1 MKNAKQIISLILSL
15 VMMLSLFAACTSTE
29 APETST
35 PVQIQEPTTESETP
49 TETTAPVTS
58 APILSAEKDAE
69 LRADLQARIDE
80 ILNTETEIV
89 HSDTYIPGET
99 YTGTAYYVSN
109 DGDDSNDGLTPETA
123 WRTLTK
129 VMEINGYF
137 GERDTMLQPGDA
149 VFFRRGDIFR
159 LSELGEFAPLD
170 IRTDG
175 ITYSAYGEGGKPI
188 ITASS
193 ENGTG
198 AEKWE
203 LVYEDDAGKK
213 IWQYYRDMRD
223 VSRVILNNG
232 EAITTRVYEYYDENG
247 YISCEAT
254 GWWMHEAEGVTLLDE
269 LLPLEESMTED
280 MTIISRPE
288 RFSVENNYSSDTAV
302 GPLYLRCD
310 AGNPGEI
317 YNSVEFSEYYVMGL
331 IWLSASD
338 TVFDNISF
346 RCSGNSYMKPAIG
359 WKEIQNTVL
368 QNCEFAYGGCTVS
381 YYHEREDGAIV
392 VEVQGDGIYNIVRNT
407 TIQNNYFHDGATSSV
422 TYEGDNFEDTDTV
435 DGYFHYLNNV
445 SVNTN
450 GIRLDSTAVAL
461 QYLDSVKVCGNQVW
475 NTGHMDQGKL
485 IYSEGSVFLSPN
497 HYGECIIEDNVF
509 YGTENGYESNALFNI
524 WFYEDQGNT
533 IPQVGNNIYVQ
544 HADRKFGYFSM
555 WESRDWYMNDPE
567 LLSKAAEYLGDTTS
581 EFYIIP

>member
-1 MKNAKQIISLILSL
+1 MKNTKLIISLILSL

-29 APETST
+29 VPETST
-35 PVQIQEPTTESETP
+35 PVQIQEPTTEPETP

-89 HSDTYIPGET
+89 HSDTFIPGET

-109 DGDDSNDGLTPETA
+109 DGNDSNDGLTPETA
-123 WRTLTK
+123 WATLSK
-129 VMEINGYF
+129 VGYETGSW
-137 GERDTMLQPGDA
+137 GEPGVLKSGDA
-149 VFFRRGDIFR
+149 VLFRRGDIFR
-159 LSELGEFAPLD
+159 GDFQIDTPNLTLSTFG
-170 IRTDG
+170 DG
-175 ITYSAYGEGGKPI
+175 DKPI
-188 ITASS
+188 ITSSS
-193 ENGTG
+193 ENGSGT
-198 AEKWE
+198 EKWE
-203 LVYEDDAGKK
+203 LVYEDDSGKR
-213 IWQYYRDMRD
+213 IWKFYRDMSD
-223 VSRVILNNG
+223 VSMIVLNNG
-232 EAITTRVYEYYDENG
+232 EAITTRIYEYYDGNG

-254 GWWMHEAEGVTLLDE
+254 GWWMHDEAEGVTLLDK

-280 MTIISRPE
+280 LTIISRPE
-288 RFSVENNYSSDTAV
+288 RYNADSNYMECGT

-310 AGNPGEI
+310 KGNPGEVYESI
-317 YNSVEFSEYYVMGL
+317 EFSEYVRAAAAILCPAANG
-331 IWLSASD
+331 I
-338 TVFDNISF
+338 VVDNISF
-346 RCSGNSYMKPAIG
+346 RCNGTAYMKVGIS
-359 WKEIQNTVL
+359 WKELQNML
-368 QNCEFAYGGCTVS
+368 IQNCEFAYSGCAVT

-407 TIQNNYFHDGATSSV
+407 TIQNNYFHDGATPSG
-422 TYEGDNFEDTDTV
+422 TYEGDNFDDTDTV

-533 IPQVGNNIYVQ
+533 IPQVGNNTYVQ

-567 LLSKAAEYLGDTTS
+567 LLSKAAELLGDTTS
-581 EFYIIP
+581 QYYIIP